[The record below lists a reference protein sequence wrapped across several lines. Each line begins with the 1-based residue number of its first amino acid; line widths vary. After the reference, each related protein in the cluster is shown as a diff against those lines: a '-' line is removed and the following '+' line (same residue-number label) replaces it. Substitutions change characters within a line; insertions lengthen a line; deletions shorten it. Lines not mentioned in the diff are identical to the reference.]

1 MRLIVQLTKCES
13 NQFIESTRLWF
24 ARNGGVIDVK
34 IKTIDL
40 KQEDEADFIMPPRWN
55 KHVPCED
62 SKDW

>member
-1 MRLIVQLTKCES
+1 MNLTKCES

-40 KQEDEADFIMPPRWN
+40 KQEDEGPDFIMPPKWN
-55 KHVPCED
+55 KHIPCED